1 MTKKSENILL
11 FMWVVSLTATM
22 GSLFFSEIRGYEPCE
37 LCWIQRI
44 FMYPL
49 VLILGIAYVQKNA
62 RIAVTTAIFSV
73 VGGAISLYHYGLQKV
88 SFLSENAPA
97 CGRVSCT
104 GEYINILGFITIPF
118 LALTAF
124 VLIAI
129 SSFML
134 LKDLKGEK

>member
-22 GSLFFSEIRGYEPCE
+22 GSLFFSEVRGYEPCE

-49 VLILGIAYVQKNA
+49 VLILGVAYVQKNA
-62 RIAVTTAIFSV
+62 RIAITTAIFSV
-73 VGGAISLYHYGLQKV
+73 IGGAISLYHYGLQKV

-104 GEYINILGFITIPF
+104 GEYINIFGFITIPF

-134 LKDLKGEK
+134 LNDSKGEK

>member
-49 VLILGIAYVQKNA
+49 VLILGVAYVQKNA

-73 VGGAISLYHYGLQKV
+73 IGGAISLYHYGLQKV

-104 GEYINILGFITIPF
+104 GEYINIFGFITIPF

-134 LKDLKGEK
+134 LKDSKGEK

>member
-49 VLILGIAYVQKNA
+49 VLILGSAYVQKNA

-73 VGGAISLYHYGLQKV
+73 IGGAISLYHYGLQKV

-104 GEYINILGFITIPF
+104 GEYINIFGFITIPF

-134 LKDLKGEK
+134 LKDSKGEK

>member
-49 VLILGIAYVQKNA
+49 VLILGVAYVQKNT
-62 RIAVTTAIFSV
+62 RIAVTTAIFSLI
-73 VGGAISLYHYGLQKV
+73 GGAISLYHYGLQKV

-104 GEYINILGFITIPF
+104 GEYINIFGFITIPF

-124 VLIAI
+124 ILIAI
-129 SSFML
+129 SSFMI
-134 LKDLKGEK
+134 LKDSKGEK

>member
-49 VLILGIAYVQKNA
+49 VLILGVAYLQKNA

-73 VGGAISLYHYGLQKV
+73 IGGAISLYHYGLQKV

-104 GEYINILGFITIPF
+104 GEYINIFGFITIPF

-124 VLIAI
+124 VLIVI
-129 SSFML
+129 TSFML
-134 LKDLKGEK
+134 LKDSKGEK

>member
-49 VLILGIAYVQKNA
+49 VLILGVAYVQKNA

-73 VGGAISLYHYGLQKV
+73 IGGAISLYHYGLQKV

-104 GEYINILGFITIPF
+104 GEYINIFGFITIPF

-129 SSFML
+129 TSFML
-134 LKDLKGEK
+134 LEDSKGEK

>member
-49 VLILGIAYVQKNA
+49 VLILGVAYLQKNA
-62 RIAVTTAIFSV
+62 RIAITTAIFSV
-73 VGGAISLYHYGLQKV
+73 IGGSISLYHYGLQKV

-104 GEYINILGFITIPF
+104 GEYINIFGFITIPF

-124 VLIAI
+124 ILIAI
-129 SSFML
+129 TSFML
-134 LKDLKGEK
+134 LKASKEEK

>member
-44 FMYPL
+44 FMYPI

-73 VGGAISLYHYGLQKV
+73 IGGAISLYHYGLQKV

-124 VLIAI
+124 ILIAI
-129 SSFML
+129 SSFMI

>member
-1 MTKKSENILL
+1 
-11 FMWVVSLTATM
+11 
-22 GSLFFSEIRGYEPCE
+22 
-37 LCWIQRI
+37 
-44 FMYPL
+44 MYPL
-49 VLILGIAYVQKNA
+49 VLILGVAYVQKNA

-73 VGGAISLYHYGLQKV
+73 IGGAISLYHYGLQKV

-104 GEYINILGFITIPF
+104 GEYINIFGFITIPF

-129 SSFML
+129 TSFML
-134 LKDLKGEK
+134 LKDSKGEK

>member
-49 VLILGIAYVQKNA
+49 VLILGVAYLQKNA
-62 RIAVTTAIFSV
+62 RIAVTTAVFSV
-73 VGGAISLYHYGLQKV
+73 IGGAISLYHYGLQKV

-104 GEYINILGFITIPF
+104 GEYINIFGFITIPF

-124 VLIAI
+124 VLIVI
-129 SSFML
+129 TSFML
-134 LKDLKGEK
+134 LKDSKGEK

>member
-49 VLILGIAYVQKNA
+49 VLILGVAYVQKNA

-73 VGGAISLYHYGLQKV
+73 FGGAISLYHYGLQKV

-129 SSFML
+129 TSFML
-134 LKDLKGEK
+134 LKESKGEK

>member
-62 RIAVTTAIFSV
+62 RIAATTAIFSV
-73 VGGAISLYHYGLQKV
+73 IGGAISLYHYGLQKV

-104 GEYINILGFITIPF
+104 GEYINIFGFITIPF

-124 VLIAI
+124 ILIAI
-129 SSFML
+129 SSFMI

>member
-1 MTKKSENILL
+1 MTKKSENILM

-49 VLILGIAYVQKNA
+49 VLILGVAYVQKNT

-73 VGGAISLYHYGLQKV
+73 IGGAISLYHYGLQKV

-104 GEYINILGFITIPF
+104 GEYINIFGFITIPF

-129 SSFML
+129 TSFML
-134 LKDLKGEK
+134 LKESKGGK

>member
-1 MTKKSENILL
+1 MSKKSENILL
-11 FMWVVSLTATM
+11 IMWVVSLTATM
-22 GSLFFSEIRGYEPCE
+22 GSLFFSEVRGYEPCQ

-49 VLILGIAYVQKNA
+49 VLIIGIAFVQKNA
-62 RIAVTTAIFSV
+62 KIAVTTAIFSIM
-73 VGGAISLYHYGLQKV
+73 GTAISLYHYGLQKV

-104 GEYINILGFITIPF
+104 GEYINIFGFITIPF

-124 VLIAI
+124 VLITVT
-129 SSFML
+129 SFML
-134 LKDLKGEK
+134 LKASKEEK

>member
-62 RIAVTTAIFSV
+62 RIAVTTVIFSV
-73 VGGAISLYHYGLQKV
+73 IGGAISLYHYGLQKV
-88 SFLSENAPA
+88 SFISENAPA

-104 GEYINILGFITIPF
+104 GEYINIFGFITIPF

-134 LKDLKGEK
+134 LKDSKEDK

>member
-1 MTKKSENILL
+1 MTKKSENILM

-73 VGGAISLYHYGLQKV
+73 IGGAISLYHYGLQKV

-134 LKDLKGEK
+134 LKDSKGEK

>member
-49 VLILGIAYVQKNA
+49 VLILGVAYVQKNA

-73 VGGAISLYHYGLQKV
+73 IGGAISLYHYGLQKV

-104 GEYINILGFITIPF
+104 GEYINIFGFITIPF

-129 SSFML
+129 TSFML
-134 LKDLKGEK
+134 LKDSKGEK

>member
-62 RIAVTTAIFSV
+62 RIAVTTAIFSLI
-73 VGGAISLYHYGLQKV
+73 GGAISLYHYGLQKV
-88 SFLSENAPA
+88 SFISENAPA

-104 GEYINILGFITIPF
+104 GEYINIFGFITIPF

-124 VLIAI
+124 ILIAI
-129 SSFML
+129 SSFMI
-134 LKDLKGEK
+134 LKDSKGEK

>member
-1 MTKKSENILL
+1 MSKKSENMLL
-11 FMWVVSLTATM
+11 FMWVIAFTATT

-49 VLILGIAYVQKNA
+49 VLILGIAFVQKNV
-62 RIAVTTAIFSV
+62 RIAVTTATFSV
-73 VGGAISLYHYGLQKV
+73 IGGIISLYHYGLQKV
-88 SFLSENAPA
+88 NLLSENSPS
-97 CGRVSCT
+97 CGRVPCT

-124 VLIAI
+124 ILIATT
-129 SSFML
+129 SFML
-134 LKDLKGEK
+134 LKASKEEK

>member
-49 VLILGIAYVQKNA
+49 VLILGVAYVQKNA

-73 VGGAISLYHYGLQKV
+73 IGGAISLYHYGLQKV

-104 GEYINILGFITIPF
+104 GEYINVFGFITIPF

-134 LKDLKGEK
+134 LKDSKGEK

>member
-11 FMWVVSLTATM
+11 FMWVVSVIATM
-22 GSLFFSEIRGYEPCE
+22 GSLFFSEIRNYEPCE

-62 RIAVTTAIFSV
+62 RIATTTAIFSV
-73 VGGAISLYHYGLQKV
+73 IGGAISLYHYGLQKV
-88 SFLSENAPA
+88 SFLSENAPS

-104 GEYINILGFITIPF
+104 GEYINIFGFITIPF

>member
-49 VLILGIAYVQKNA
+49 VLILGVAYLQKNA

-73 VGGAISLYHYGLQKV
+73 IGGSISLYHYGLQKV

-104 GEYINILGFITIPF
+104 GEYINIFGFITIPF

-124 VLIAI
+124 ILIAI
-129 SSFML
+129 TSFML
-134 LKDLKGEK
+134 LKASKEEK

>member
-11 FMWVVSLTATM
+11 FMWVVSLTATI

-49 VLILGIAYVQKNA
+49 VLILGVAYVQKNA

-73 VGGAISLYHYGLQKV
+73 IGGAISLYHYGLQKV

-104 GEYINILGFITIPF
+104 GEYINIFGFITIPF

-129 SSFML
+129 TSFML
-134 LKDLKGEK
+134 LKESKGEK